1 MASTSEVMF
10 KEENKI
16 EIMEDHK
23 DDNKCEQNHQG
34 NSMVP
39 FYKLF
44 SYADSTDIALM
55 IIGTAGAVANGLVL
69 PLTTLFFGNLINSFG
84 RTVDIQNVLH
94 QVSKEALKFIYLAVG
109 AGIASFLQ
117 ASCWMNTGERQA
129 ERLRNLYL
137 KAILRQ
143 EIAFFDRE
151 INTGEIVGRMSGDSI
166 ITQDAMGEKVGQFIQ
181 LISTFFGGFTIA
193 FVQGWLLT
201 LAMLSTIPPLVFA
214 GAIISKVIAKMASQG
229 QTAYAAAADLV
240 EQTISTIRTVASFTG
255 EKKAVEKYCESLK
268 QSYSSSVK
276 EGLVAGIG
284 LGTAMLLFFCGYA
297 LGMWYGSK
305 LILEK
310 GYTGGDVFNVIFA
323 VLTSS
328 LSLGQASPCL
338 SSFVAGQAAAFKIF
352 ETINRKPEIDAEN
365 TEGKTLED
373 IHGNIEFQ
381 NVCFS
386 YPARPREQIF
396 KDFSLVIK
404 SGTTVALVGESGSG
418 KSTVISLIERFYD
431 PQDGDV
437 LIDNINLKELQL
449 RWIRGKISL
458 VSQEPVLF
466 TCSIRDNIAYGKEG
480 ATIEEIKSAAEL
492 ANASSFIDKMPQ
504 GIDTMVGEYGTQLSG
519 GQKQRVA
526 IARAILKDPRILLL
540 DEATSSLDAESEQL
554 VQKSLEKVMQ
564 TRTTVIVAHRMS
576 TVRNS
581 DTIVVLQK
589 GSIVQ
594 KGSHRELLKSKGGAY
609 SQLIHL
615 QEMKQDAV
623 HKNQTDQDR
632 VLSLAE
638 SGRQGSQRNNFPRSI
653 SRGRSV
659 GPRHSFSVPFV
670 LPLGLEIQDNSIESD
685 THEVSPSSHHKSQEL
700 PLLRLAY
707 LNKPEL
713 PIFILGVIAAIFNGI
728 ILPIFGVLLSDMI
741 ETFYQPP
748 NKLKKDS
755 RLYAIMFIVLGILS
769 MLAMPARSYFFAVAG
784 SRLIRR
790 IRIMTFEKVV
800 NMEMEWF
807 DDPDNSS
814 GAIEARL
821 SVDAA
826 AFRSLVGDNLALLV
840 QNTATLSIGLA
851 IAFVA
856 NWQLSF
862 IILGLIPLIGLNSW
876 AQIVF
881 MKGFT
886 ADAKII
892 YEKASQVASDAV
904 RNIRT
909 VVSFT
914 AEGKVMKLYKE
925 KSGSQKKTGIR
936 QAVINGTGIG
946 LSFFLLFC
954 VYAASFYAGARL
966 VQDGKTT
973 FGKVFRVFFALAM
986 AAIGVSH
993 SSSVAPDSNKAR
1005 GAAASVLEILDRK
1018 SKIDASDDS
1027 GIKLEEL
1034 RGNIEFQQ
1042 VKFSYPARKEVQILQ
1057 NFCLSV
1063 KPGKTI
1069 ALVGESGC
1077 GKSTI
1082 ISLMQRFY
1090 DPDSGQI
1097 LLDGININKFQLKWL
1112 RQQMGLV
1119 SQEPSLFNDTIRAN
1133 IAYGKEGKATETEI
1147 VAASELANSHKFI
1160 CALRQGYDTIV
1171 GERGCQL
1178 SGGQKQRIAIARS
1191 IVKEP
1196 KILLLDEATSA
1207 LDAESELVVQEALN
1221 QVKVNRT
1228 TVVIAHRLSTIKNAD
1243 LICVIKGGVIAEK
1256 GTHDMMINKGGLYA
1270 SLVALHSRSA
1280 S

>member
-1 MASTSEVMF
+1 MESSNEHML
-10 KEENKI
+10 KEEKKT
-16 EIMEDHK
+16 ETKQDHK
-23 DDNKCEQNHQG
+23 SEQNDEG
-34 NSMVP
+34 NNMAP

-44 SYADSTDIALM
+44 SYADSMDIALM

-94 QVSKEALKFIYLAVG
+94 EVSKETLKFVYLALG

-117 ASCWMNTGERQA
+117 ASCWMHTGERQA
-129 ERLRNLYL
+129 ERLRKVYL

-143 EIAFFDRE
+143 EIAFFDKE
-151 INTGEIVGRMSGDSI
+151 INTGEIVGRISGDSI
-166 ITQDAMGEKVGQFIQ
+166 IIQDAMGEKVGQFIQ
-181 LISTFFGGFTIA
+181 LISTFFGGFTVA

-214 GAIISKVIAKMASQG
+214 GAIISKVMAKMASQG

-240 EQTISTIRTVASFTG
+240 EQTINSIRIVASFTG
-255 EKKAVEKYCESLK
+255 EKQAVDKYCQSLK
-268 QSYSSSVK
+268 LSYHSSVK

-297 LGMWYGSK
+297 LGIWYGCK

-338 SSFVAGQAAAFKIF
+338 SSFVGGQAAAFKMF
-352 ETINRKPEIDAEN
+352 ETIERKPEIDAEN
-365 TEGKTLED
+365 TEGRTPED
-373 IHGNIEFQ
+373 IHGNIEFK

-386 YPARPREQIF
+386 YPARPSEHIF
-396 KDFSLVIK
+396 KDLSLVIK

-431 PQDGDV
+431 PQDGEV
-437 LIDNINLKELQL
+437 LIDNINLKEFQL
-449 RWIRGKISL
+449 KWIRRKISL

-466 TCSIRDNIAYGKEG
+466 TCSIRDNITYGKED
-480 ATIEEIKSAAEL
+480 ATIEEIKSAVEL
-492 ANASSFIDKMPQ
+492 SNASSFINKLPQ
-504 GIDTMVGEYGTQLSG
+504 GFDTMVGEYGTQLSG
-519 GQKQRVA
+519 GQKQRLA

-540 DEATSSLDAESEQL
+540 DEATSALDAESEQL
-554 VQKSLEKVMQ
+554 VLKSLEKVMHA
-564 TRTTVIVAHRMS
+564 RTTIIVAHRMS
-576 TVRNS
+576 TVTNS

-594 KGSHRELLKSKGGAY
+594 KGSHRELLKNKGGAY
-609 SQLIHL
+609 SQLLHL
-615 QEMKQDAV
+615 QEMKQDSE
-623 HKNQTDQDR
+623 QDR
-632 VLSLAE
+632 VVSLAE
-638 SGRQGSQRNNFPRSI
+638 SGRQASQRNNFPRSI

-670 LPLGLEIQDNSIESD
+670 LPLGLEIQDNSMEPD
-685 THEVSPSSHHKSQEL
+685 MPEASSSSQHKSQDL

-728 ILPIFGVLLSDMI
+728 ILPIFGVLLSNMI

-755 RLYAIMFIVLGILS
+755 RFYAIMFIVLGLLS
-769 MLAMPARSYFFAVAG
+769 LLAMPARSYFFAIAG
-784 SRLIRR
+784 SRLISR
-790 IRIMTFEKVV
+790 IRVMTFEKIV
-800 NMEMEWF
+800 NMEIEWF
-807 DDPDNSS
+807 DDSENSS
-814 GAIEARL
+814 GAVEARL

-851 IAFVA
+851 IAFAA

-886 ADAKII
+886 VDAKII

-904 RNIRT
+904 GNIRT
-909 VVSFT
+909 VASFT
-914 AEGKVMKLYKE
+914 AEEKVVELYKE
-925 KSGSQKKTGIR
+925 RSKSPKRTGIR

-993 SSSVAPDSNKAR
+993 SSNVAPDSNKAR
-1005 GAAASVLEILDRK
+1005 CAVASVLAILDRK

-1027 GIKLEEL
+1027 GTKLEEL

-1042 VKFSYPARKEVQILQ
+1042 VRFSYPTRKEVQVLQ
-1057 NFCLSV
+1057 NLTLSI
-1063 KPGKTI
+1063 KSGKTI

-1082 ISLMQRFY
+1082 ISLLQRFY

-1097 LLDGININKFQLKWL
+1097 LLDGININRFQIKWL

-1133 IAYGKEGKATETEI
+1133 IAYGKEGKATEAEI
-1147 VAASELANSHKFI
+1147 VAASESANSHNFI
-1160 CALRQGYDTIV
+1160 CALQQGYDTVV
-1171 GERGCQL
+1171 GERGGQL
-1178 SGGQKQRIAIARS
+1178 SGGQKQRVAIARS

-1196 KILLLDEATSA
+1196 KILLFDEATSA

-1243 LICVIKGGVIAEK
+1243 LIYVIKGGVIAEK
-1256 GTHDMMINKGGLYA
+1256 GTHDMMINNGGLYA
-1270 SLVALHSRSA
+1270 SLVALHSKGHHG
-1280 S
+1280 